1 MNVGTSYI
9 EMIVLLP
16 VITGILLFM
25 VPEKLRIIKGI
36 IGLVIAAVTLY
47 FAWQLYNEPVSGGQ
61 INLFD
66 IGFLNRFDKA
76 GYLSAVI
83 PFTMLNVDSL
93 ARFIVLLISFF
104 SLLILV
110 YSILYVTK
118 EKALKNYYPFVLLTL
133 GVSALTVLAD
143 SLLLF
148 IFCWGFLGL
157 TLYKLIKGYDE
168 ESSAAA
174 KKTFILIGAS
184 DGIMILGIA
193 IIWKITGLFNMSEI
207 SVGTTDAIRITA
219 FLALLIGSFT
229 KAGAFPF
236 HTWVPDYTK
245 SAPASSSAYLPASLD
260 KLLGIYFMFR
270 ICNGIFMVNQGLRL
284 TILIMGVL
292 TIIIAVMMALIQ
304 HNYKKLL
311 GYHAISQVGYMI
323 VGLGLGTVL
332 GLAGGLFHMLNNALY
347 KAGLFL
353 VAGNVEK
360 QTGKEE
366 LEELGGLSGAMPITF
381 IAALIF
387 ALSISGI
394 PPFNGFASKWMIYQG
409 IIDFGKQP
417 GMANHVWIIWL
428 ALAVI
433 GSALTLASFIKFIS
447 GIFLGRRTEANKVTE
462 VNPAMWSPVILLALI
477 CLVAGVFASRLV
489 IPRLFEPILGE
500 INYTGIWDSSAIALL
515 ILFSIILGVLIYLIG
530 NIKRFR
536 KEDSF
541 IGGEVN
547 RDQTGYAVVDFYKTI
562 GEAPVFK
569 YLYNGAEKK
578 WFDLYDL
585 CKGLV
590 LKISQL
596 FSAAHNGIL
605 SNLAFWVLAGL
616 IFMFIFLLL

>member
-66 IGFLNRFDKA
+66 IGFLNRFDKT

-353 VAGNVEK
+353 VAR
-360 QTGKEE
+360 Q
-366 LEELGGLSGAMPITF
+366 
-381 IAALIF
+381 
-387 ALSISGI
+387 
-394 PPFNGFASKWMIYQG
+394 
-409 IIDFGKQP
+409 
-417 GMANHVWIIWL
+417 
-428 ALAVI
+428 
-433 GSALTLASFIKFIS
+433 SAL
-447 GIFLGRRTEANKVTE
+447 FLR
-462 VNPAMWSPVILLALI
+462 SPCPYNL
-477 CLVAGVFASRLV
+477 RL
-489 IPRLFEPILGE
+489 
-500 INYTGIWDSSAIALL
+500 
-515 ILFSIILGVLIYLIG
+515 
-530 NIKRFR
+530 
-536 KEDSF
+536 
-541 IGGEVN
+541 
-547 RDQTGYAVVDFYKTI
+547 DF
-562 GEAPVFK
+562 
-569 YLYNGAEKK
+569 
-578 WFDLYDL
+578 
-585 CKGLV
+585 
-590 LKISQL
+590 
-596 FSAAHNGIL
+596 
-605 SNLAFWVLAGL
+605 
-616 IFMFIFLLL
+616 